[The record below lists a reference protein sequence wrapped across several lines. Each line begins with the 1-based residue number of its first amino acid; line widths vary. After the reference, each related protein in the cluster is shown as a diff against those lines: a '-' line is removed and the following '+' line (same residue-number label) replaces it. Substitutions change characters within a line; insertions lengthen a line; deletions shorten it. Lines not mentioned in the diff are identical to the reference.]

1 MNPDLVFITCT
12 KNTEMLT
19 RVGAVETMYQ
29 DLAARHRARFRSI
42 HILKVVELEKTDDVK
57 RQYVKQF
64 LTKDLKFP
72 LPHRVQKSKKLF
84 KLLLNHFLLNVMLL
98 ISFSLRIVYE

>member
-12 KNTEMLT
+12 KEYRDVT

-42 HILKVVELEKTDDVK
+42 HILKVVELEK
-57 RQYVKQF
+57 
-64 LTKDLKFP
+64 LMMLKDNT
-72 LPHRVQKSKKLF
+72 
-84 KLLLNHFLLNVMLL
+84 LNNFD
-98 ISFSLRIVYE
+98 